1 MPILHAASTTPV
13 SHTRAPKKYPK
24 RWLVRCEVLSLGP
37 GRRESML
44 HGIAVLRKQMFRL
57 KCHRS
62 CKACKPRQSGAGARM
77 HWIATVM
84 QRDSLSWAFPSIGPK
99 VMLKCKEDC
108 VCLCVC
114 VCDRVD
120 QVFGLHRQLERDR
133 VNFCRSK
140 TYRPTLCRACCGS
153 QCGSHLCRDV
163 FSTPRRHHVG
173 CKPHTALNP
182 KPNVHTQ
189 CDPPPS
195 RLHNEQLSWPDPS
208 GQQQGFQTA
217 AKQLDAATDVRRL

>member
-1 MPILHAASTTPV
+1 MPPILQSMQTETKWCGSSNALDSHGHA
-13 SHTRAPKKYPK
+13 TRQF
-24 RWLVRCEVLSLGP
+24 ELGIS
-37 GRRESML
+37 E
-44 HGIAVLRKQMFRL
+44 
-57 KCHRS
+57 HRS
-62 CKACKPRQSGAGARM
+62 QSHAQVQGGLR
-77 HWIATVM
+77 V
-84 QRDSLSWAFPSIGPK
+84 S
-99 VMLKCKEDC
+99 
-108 VCLCVC
+108 VC